1 MRMEVTSAGTGFL
14 VLIWV
19 LTVMSLL
26 IVGLRI
32 VAKVKIN
39 QFRLDDVLMI
49 TALVM
54 GIVAAV
60 LNTIGV
66 HYGYGHP
73 DETVPEPYASLARK
87 YYIIG
92 QAVLIG
98 CTAMGR
104 AAFIAYLMA
113 ILGSQKWQR
122 IILISLAVMELIFN
136 LVSIILIFGTCKPLA
151 VLWDYTITGTCS
163 SADIQIYY
171 GYFQS
176 IFNVLI
182 DLYLAV
188 VPTYIFWHLKLKVA
202 IKLSLIGLMSCGL
215 VAMGAALAKT
225 IQLQEINNEP
235 LGGTMKLIRWG
246 YIEAHLVMITASIPC
261 LRSLILSGFHYVTSS
276 GQQSRSYELGA
287 AFTGTRRGITT
298 VTAHNNSQHRRTDS
312 RLRSMLSNRNN
323 DDGAS
328 AHHILESRNSIDAVK
343 SSESSQDLRN
353 GSIGIQKQVDVTITM
368 HNHSSEDEGGFK
380 Q

>member
-1 MRMEVTSAGTGFL
+1 MRMEVTGAGTGFL

-182 DLYLAV
+182 DFYLAV

-287 AFTGTRRGITT
+287 AFTGTRRGTTT

-353 GSIGIQKQVDVTITM
+353 GSIGIQGRLM
-368 HNHSSEDEGGFK
+368 
-380 Q
+380 